1 VQEGLSL
8 SELINNREQRKKVL
22 REIITDLHEGKPL
35 AAVKARFDGVVKD
48 LAPGELSA
56 VEQSLIDEGLPITEV
71 QRLCDVHSAVFRDAL
86 EKSPDMPVI
95 PGHPV
100 HTFQQE
106 NRALEKLI
114 NSEIKP
120 LLSELRRASADKQKA
135 IALSITEKLNL
146 LWDIDKHYSRKEN
159 LLFPYLE
166 KYGITAPPQVMWGVD
181 DEIRAQL
188 KETKKLAAAYQ
199 PDLQGD
205 LISKAEDALE
215 RINEMIFKEEKILL
229 PMALETLA
237 EDEWQQVL
245 MDSDEVGYCLIEPD
259 TGWKPAKSSADSVG
273 MHTESGRGSSIK
285 MNTGVL
291 SINELE
297 LIFSHLPVDL
307 TFVDKND
314 TVKFFSATKD
324 RIFPRT
330 RTIIGRKV
338 ENCHPPASVHIV
350 DQLVADFKSGKKDQ
364 EDFWIRMGEKYV
376 SIRYFAIRDTRGDYQ
391 GTLEVTQDIAA
402 LQKITGE
409 KRIAD

>member
-1 VQEGLSL
+1 M
-8 SELINNREQRKKVL
+8 SELINNREHRKKVL
-22 REIITDLHEGKPL
+22 REIITDLHAGKPL
-35 AAVKARFDGVVKD
+35 AAVKARFDEVVKD

-56 VEQSLIDEGLPITEV
+56 VEQSLINEGLPITEV

-86 EKSPDMPVI
+86 EQSSDMSVA
-95 PGHPV
+95 PGHPI

-114 NSEIKP
+114 ETEIKP
-120 LLSELRRASADKQKA
+120 LLSELRQAAADRQKA
-135 IALSITEKLNL
+135 LALELTAKLNL

-199 PDLQGD
+199 SDLQGD
-205 LISKAEDALE
+205 LISKAEDTLD
-215 RINEMIFKEEKILL
+215 RITEMIFKEEKILL

-237 EDEWQQVL
+237 EDEWQQIL
-245 MDSDEVGYCLIEPD
+245 LDSDEIGYCLVEPAKGWRPVKSTAVSAAMTGETETGNAIKLD
-259 TGWKPAKSSADSVG
+259 TGIL
-273 MHTESGRGSSIK
+273 R
-285 MNTGVL
+285 L
-291 SINELE
+291 QELE
-297 LIFSHLPVDL
+297 LIFRHLPVDL
-307 TFVDKND
+307 TFVDKHD

-350 DQLVADFKSGKKDQ
+350 DQLVADFKSGKKEQ
-364 EDFWIRMGEKYV
+364 EDFWIPMGEKYV
-376 SIRYFAIRDTRGDYQ
+376 LIRYFAVRDEQGEYQ
-391 GTLEVTQDIAA
+391 GTLEVTQDIAE

>member
-1 VQEGLSL
+1 M
-8 SELINNREQRKKVL
+8 SELINNREHRKKVL

-35 AAVKARFDGVVKD
+35 AAVKARFDEVVKD

-56 VEQSLIDEGLPITEV
+56 VEQSLINEGLPITEV

-86 EKSPDMPVI
+86 EQSPAMSVA

-106 NRALEKLI
+106 NQALEKLI
-114 NSEIKP
+114 ETEIKP
-120 LLSELRRASADKQKA
+120 LLNELRQAAADRQKTV
-135 IALSITEKLNL
+135 ALELTAKLNL

-205 LISKAEDALE
+205 LISKAGDTLD
-215 RINEMIFKEEKILL
+215 RITEMIFKEEKILL

-237 EDEWQQVL
+237 EDEWQQIL
-245 MDSDEVGYCLIEPD
+245 LDSDEIGYCLVEPAK
-259 TGWKPAKSSADSVG
+259 GWKPVKSAAMSAAMTG
-273 MHTESGRGSSIK
+273 ETETGNAIK
-285 MNTGVL
+285 LDTGIL
-291 SINELE
+291 RLQELE
-297 LIFSHLPVDL
+297 LIFRHLPVDL
-307 TFVDKND
+307 TFVDKHD

-350 DQLVADFKSGKKDQ
+350 DQLVADFKSGKKEQ
-364 EDFWIRMGEKYV
+364 EDFWIPMGEKYV
-376 SIRYFAIRDTRGDYQ
+376 LIRYFAVRNEQGEYQ
-391 GTLEVTQDIAA
+391 GTLEVTQDIAE

>member
-1 VQEGLSL
+1 M
-8 SELINNREQRKKVL
+8 SELINNREHRKKVL

-35 AAVKARFDGVVKD
+35 AAVKARFDEVVKD

-56 VEQSLIDEGLPITEV
+56 VEQSLINEGLPITEV

-86 EKSPDMPVI
+86 EQSPAMSVA

-100 HTFQQE
+100 HTFQQK
-106 NRALEKLI
+106 NQALEKLI
-114 NSEIKP
+114 ETEIKP
-120 LLSELRRASADKQKA
+120 LLNELRQAAADRQKTV
-135 IALSITEKLNL
+135 ALELTAKLNL

-205 LISKAEDALE
+205 LISKAGDTLD
-215 RINEMIFKEEKILL
+215 RITEMIFKEEKILL

-237 EDEWQQVL
+237 EDEWQQIL
-245 MDSDEVGYCLIEPD
+245 LDSDEIGYCLVEPAK
-259 TGWKPAKSSADSVG
+259 GWKPVKSAAMSAAMTG
-273 MHTESGRGSSIK
+273 ETETGNAIK
-285 MNTGVL
+285 LDTGIL
-291 SINELE
+291 RLQELE
-297 LIFSHLPVDL
+297 LIFRHLPVDL
-307 TFVDKND
+307 TFVDKHD

-350 DQLVADFKSGKKDQ
+350 DQLVADFKSGKKEQ
-364 EDFWIRMGEKYV
+364 EDFWIPMGEKYV
-376 SIRYFAIRDTRGDYQ
+376 LIRYFAVRNEQGEYQ
-391 GTLEVTQDIAA
+391 GTLEVTQDIAE

>member
-1 VQEGLSL
+1 M

-86 EKSPDMPVI
+86 EKSPDMSVTS
-95 PGHPV
+95 GHPV

-106 NRALEKLI
+106 NRALENLI
-114 NSEIKP
+114 DNEIKP
-120 LLSELRRASADKQKA
+120 LLSELRKSAADKQKA
-135 IALSITEKLNL
+135 VALRMTEKLNL

-188 KETKKLAAAYQ
+188 KETKKLASAYQ

-205 LISKAEDALE
+205 LISKAEDTLE

-237 EDEWQQVL
+237 EDEWHQIL
-245 MDSDEVGYCLIEPD
+245 MDSDEIGYCLIEPD
-259 TGWKPAKSSADSVG
+259 IGWKPAKSSADSVG
-273 MHTESGRGSSIK
+273 MHTETGKGSSIK

-376 SIRYFAIRDTRGDYQ
+376 SIRYFAIRDEQGEYQ
-391 GTLEVTQDIAA
+391 GTLEVTQDIAE

>member
-1 VQEGLSL
+1 LEN
-8 SELINNREQRKKVL
+8 LIE
-22 REIITDLHEGKPL
+22 T
-35 AAVKARFDGVVKD
+35 
-48 LAPGELSA
+48 
-56 VEQSLIDEGLPITEV
+56 
-71 QRLCDVHSAVFRDAL
+71 
-86 EKSPDMPVI
+86 
-95 PGHPV
+95 
-100 HTFQQE
+100 
-106 NRALEKLI
+106 
-114 NSEIKP
+114 EIKP
-120 LLSELRRASADKQKA
+120 LLNELRQAAADRQKA
-135 IALSITEKLNL
+135 VALELTAKLNL

-205 LISKAEDALE
+205 LISKAGDTLD
-215 RINEMIFKEEKILL
+215 RITEMIFKEEKILL

-237 EDEWQQVL
+237 EDEWQQIL
-245 MDSDEVGYCLIEPD
+245 LDSDEIGYCLVEPAK
-259 TGWKPAKSSADSVG
+259 GWKPVKSTAMSAAMTG
-273 MHTESGRGSSIK
+273 ETETGNAIK
-285 MNTGVL
+285 LDTGIL
-291 SINELE
+291 RLQELE
-297 LIFSHLPVDL
+297 LIFRHLPVDL
-307 TFVDKND
+307 TFVDKHD

-350 DQLVADFKSGKKDQ
+350 DQLVADFKSGKKEQ
-364 EDFWIRMGEKYV
+364 EDFWIPMGEKYV
-376 SIRYFAIRDTRGDYQ
+376 LIRYFAVRDEQGEYQ
-391 GTLEVTQDIAA
+391 GTLEVTQDIAE

>member
-1 VQEGLSL
+1 M
-8 SELINNREQRKKVL
+8 SELINNREHRKKVL
-22 REIITDLHEGKPL
+22 REIITDLHAGKPL
-35 AAVKARFDGVVKD
+35 AAVKARFDEVVKD

-56 VEQSLIDEGLPITEV
+56 VEQSLINEGLPITEV

-86 EKSPDMPVI
+86 EQTPDMRVA

-114 NSEIKP
+114 ETEIKP
-120 LLSELRRASADKQKA
+120 LLSELRQAAADRQKA
-135 IALSITEKLNL
+135 VALELTAKLNL

-205 LISKAEDALE
+205 LVSKAEDTLD
-215 RINEMIFKEEKILL
+215 RITEMIFKEEKILL
-229 PMALETLA
+229 PMALETLV
-237 EDEWQQVL
+237 EDEWQQIL
-245 MDSDEVGYCLIEPD
+245 LDSDEIGYCLVEPAK
-259 TGWKPAKSSADSVG
+259 GWKPVKSAAVSAAMTG
-273 MHTESGRGSSIK
+273 ETETGNAIK
-285 MNTGVL
+285 LDTGIL
-291 SINELE
+291 RLQELE
-297 LIFSHLPVDL
+297 LIFRHLPVDL
-307 TFVDKND
+307 TFVDKHD

-350 DQLVADFKSGKKDQ
+350 DQLVADFKSGKKEQ
-364 EDFWIRMGEKYV
+364 EDFWIPMGEKYV
-376 SIRYFAIRDTRGDYQ
+376 LIRYFAVRDEQGEYQ
-391 GTLEVTQDIAA
+391 GTLEVTQDIAE
-402 LQKITGE
+402 LQKLTGE

>member
-1 VQEGLSL
+1 M

-86 EKSPDMPVI
+86 EKSPDMSVTS
-95 PGHPV
+95 GHPV

-120 LLSELRRASADKQKA
+120 LLSELRRAPADKQKA

-199 PDLQGD
+199 SDLQGD

-237 EDEWQQVL
+237 EDEWHQIL
-245 MDSDEVGYCLIEPD
+245 MDSDEIGYCLIEPD
-259 TGWKPAKSSADSVG
+259 IGWKPAKSSTDSVG
-273 MHTESGRGSSIK
+273 MHTETGRGSSIK

-376 SIRYFAIRDTRGDYQ
+376 SIRYFAIRDEQGEYQ
-391 GTLEVTQDIAA
+391 GTLEVTQDIAE

>member
-1 VQEGLSL
+1 L
-8 SELINNREQRKKVL
+8 SELINNREHRKKVL
-22 REIITDLHEGKPL
+22 REIITELHEGKPL
-35 AAVKARFDGVVKD
+35 AAVKARFDEVVKD

-56 VEQSLIDEGLPITEV
+56 VEQSLINEGLPITEV

-86 EKSPDMPVI
+86 EQSPDMSVA

-114 NSEIKP
+114 ETEIKP
-120 LLSELRRASADKQKA
+120 LLSELRQAAADRQKA
-135 IALSITEKLNL
+135 VALELTAKLNL

-205 LISKAEDALE
+205 LISKAEDTLD
-215 RINEMIFKEEKILL
+215 RITEMIFKEEKILL

-237 EDEWQQVL
+237 EDEWQQIL
-245 MDSDEVGYCLIEPD
+245 LDSDEIGYCLVEPAKGWRPVKSTAVSAAMAGETETGNAIKLD
-259 TGWKPAKSSADSVG
+259 TGIL
-273 MHTESGRGSSIK
+273 R
-285 MNTGVL
+285 L
-291 SINELE
+291 QELE
-297 LIFSHLPVDL
+297 LIFRHLPVDL
-307 TFVDKND
+307 TFVDKHD

-350 DQLVADFKSGKKDQ
+350 DQLVADFKSGKKEQ
-364 EDFWIRMGEKYV
+364 EDFWIPMGEKYV
-376 SIRYFAIRDTRGDYQ
+376 LIRYFAVRDEQGEYQ
-391 GTLEVTQDIAA
+391 GTLEVTQDIAE